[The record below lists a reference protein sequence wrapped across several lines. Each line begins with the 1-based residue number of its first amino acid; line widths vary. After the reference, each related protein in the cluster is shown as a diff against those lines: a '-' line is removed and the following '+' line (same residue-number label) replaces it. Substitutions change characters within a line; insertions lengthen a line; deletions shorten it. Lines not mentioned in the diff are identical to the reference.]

1 MSEDNKKPFRGWGIL
16 IAAIFIAGMVAVAL
30 LNLPKG
36 IDMDLDKIGDGKPAL
51 VFVYDAN
58 LSVSGMQTE
67 TINRIRS
74 DFEQVHFLVADIG
87 RPQAQAW
94 LQLHQARP
102 AELFFIDAQ
111 GTVRQR
117 QHAPLTAED
126 LAAAIR
132 TYLEAPQ

>member
-16 IAAIFIAGMVAVAL
+16 IAAVFIAGMVAVAL

-36 IDMDLDKIGDGKPAL
+36 IDMDLDKIGDGKPSV

-67 TINRIRS
+67 IINRVRG

-94 LQLHQARP
+94 LQLHLARP

-111 GTVRQR
+111 GNVRQR
-117 QHAPLTAED
+117 QHAPLTAEE

-132 TYLEAPQ
+132 SYLGVSQ